1 MYAVQT
7 LTQFLKL
14 TISNRR
20 MQTLAKSL
28 TGTARAS
35 TFTVIRLSIAESGF
49 RSLYTG
55 LSASLLRQMSYSM
68 VRLGSYE
75 EMKRR
80 LAEAGTS
87 STWKLLLAASLA
99 GGLGGVAG
107 NPAGRAFSLS
117 FCSIAESP
125 L

>member
-1 MYAVQT
+1 
-7 LTQFLKL
+7 
-14 TISNRR
+14 